1 MKQDPQLAYESL
13 AAQEQHQQES
23 LCRLLQYLHKHSPFY
38 QRVFAEH
45 NVDITKVKSLKDLTL
60 LPTTSK
66 SDMQEYNM
74 DFLCVPYSEIKEY
87 TATSGTLGRP
97 VTIALTE
104 NDLQRLAYNEEQ
116 SFLCADGKPEDIY
129 QLMLTLDRQFM
140 AGMAYYSG
148 IRKLGAALARTGP
161 GLPNLQWNTINRLHT
176 NSIVSVPSFI
186 LRLIEYANEHQIDL
200 SKTPVTKAVCIGESL
215 RTKDFQL
222 NPLAQKIKE
231 QWPIKLYST
240 YASTEMQTAFT
251 ECGAGE
257 GGHQIPDLII
267 LEVLDEEGNQLPAE
281 AYGEV
286 TVTTLGVEG
295 MPLLRYRTGDICAY
309 YEEPC
314 SCGRT
319 SRRLSPVLGRK
330 QQMIKYKGTTLY
342 PPAIFDILNDVAF
355 VKEYTVEVF
364 TNELGTDELMLH
376 IHTPL
381 PVDDCEQKL
390 RPLLQSKLRVAP
402 LLHFHSGS
410 EMRQIQF
417 PEGSRKQVRFIDNR
431 KDKLA

>member
-1 MKQDPQLAYESL
+1 MAYESL